1 MSYENIEEPS
11 YLLMEEARKLY
22 AEVMPPHPIDI
33 DKAQRL
39 MEGAIDTHIHGGP
52 DAWAKRYW
60 NDIEIAM
67 QAADM
72 GMGAVVIK
80 CHSSPSSRSAQL
92 SQWTVDHLSA
102 QQHKKSIRVI
112 GGVVLNYNVGGLN
125 PEAVD
130 TSALLGG
137 RFVWT
142 PNVDAAHHR
151 KMEGKPGGI
160 AVIDDQDKVVPALRD
175 VFEVVVK
182 HDLVLSLSHHST
194 KERFIMIDT
203 AKKMGVKRIEI
214 VHPCYPVNKMSVD
227 QMKIAAEKG
236 AFVALTTLRL
246 APPEFSLKE
255 MMQIIHT
262 VGAYHLVIQ
271 TDLGTWMGPPPPV
284 AYRIFLCMLLGQ
296 GVSETDIRKMAV
308 NNPERLIF

>member
-262 VGAYHLVIQ
+262 VGADHLVIQ

>member
-1 MSYENIEEPS
+1 
-11 YLLMEEARKLY
+11 
-22 AEVMPPHPIDI
+22 
-33 DKAQRL
+33 
-39 MEGAIDTHIHGGP
+39 
-52 DAWAKRYW
+52 
-60 NDIEIAM
+60 M

-80 CHSSPSSRSAQL
+80 CHSAPSSRSAQL
-92 SQWTVDHLSA
+92 AQWTVDHLSA
-102 QQHKKSIRVI
+102 QQHKKSIRIV

-142 PNVDAAHHR
+142 PNVDATHHR
-151 KMEGKPGGI
+151 KIEGKTGGI
-160 AVIDDQDKVVPALRD
+160 AVIDEKDNVVPALRD

-182 HDLVLSLSHHST
+182 HDLVLSLTHHST

-236 AFVALTTLRL
+236 AFVALCTFRL
-246 APPEFSLKE
+246 APPEFSIKE
-255 MMQIIHT
+255 MMQIINT
-262 VGAYHLVIQ
+262 VGADHLVIQ
-271 TDLGTWMGPPPPV
+271 TDLGTWMGSPPPV
-284 AYRIFLCMLLGQ
+284 AYRIFICMLLGQ
-296 GVSETDIRKMAV
+296 GVSGTDIRKMAV
-308 NNPERLIF
+308 GNPEKLIF

>member
-11 YLLMEEARKLY
+11 YQLMEEARKLY
-22 AEVMPPHPIDI
+22 AEVMPPHPVDI
-33 DKAQRL
+33 DKAQQL

-52 DAWAKRYW
+52 DAWANRYW

-67 QAADM
+67 QAAEF

-80 CHSSPSSRSAQL
+80 CRSSPSSRSAQL
-92 SQWTVDHLSA
+92 AQWTVDRLSA
-102 QQHKKSIRVI
+102 QENKKSIKVI

-125 PEAVD
+125 PEAVT

-160 AVIDDQDKVVPALRD
+160 AVIDDKDRVVAALRD
-175 VFEVVVK
+175 VFEVVAK

-194 KERFIMIDT
+194 KERFIMID
-203 AKKMGVKRIEI
+203 AAREMGIKRIEI

-227 QMKIAAEKG
+227 QMKIAAQKG
-236 AFVALTTLRL
+236 AFIALTTLRL

-255 MMQIIHT
+255 MMQIINT
-262 VGAYHLVIQ
+262 VGADHLVIQ

-296 GVSETDIRKMAV
+296 GVSESDIRKMAV
-308 NNPERLIF
+308 SNPERLIY

>member
-1 MSYENIEEPS
+1 MPYENIEEPS

-22 AEVMPPHPIDI
+22 ADVMPPHPIDI

-92 SQWTVDHLSA
+92 VQWTVDLLSA
-102 QQHKKSIRVI
+102 QQHKKSIEVI

-125 PEAVD
+125 PEAVN

-142 PNVDAAHHR
+142 PNVDSAHHR

-182 HDLVLSLSHHST
+182 HDLVLSLCHHST

-203 AKKMGVKRIEI
+203 AKEMGVQRIEI

-255 MMQIIHT
+255 MMQAINT
-262 VGAYHLVIQ
+262 VGADHFVIQ

-284 AYRIFLCMLLGQ
+284 AYRIFICMLLGQ

-308 NNPERLIF
+308 SNPERLIF

>member
-67 QAADM
+67 QAVDM

-151 KMEGKPGGI
+151 NMEGKPGGI

-262 VGAYHLVIQ
+262 VGADHLVIQ